1 VPTPGPPPTPPPAPT
16 PGPAPAPTPGGGGK
30 WTEHKG
36 QSCDGNQIG
45 KILKG
50 GTVEQCKA
58 KCLTE
63 AKCGC
68 ICVQHASGDCEMDSG
83 HTSDSDKAYNA
94 YTLSK

>member
-1 VPTPGPPPTPPPAPT
+1 VPTPAAPT
-16 PGPAPAPTPGGGGK
+16 PGPAPGQ
-30 WTEHKG
+30 WTAHKG

-68 ICVQHASGDCEMDSG
+68 ICVQHANGDCEMDSG
-83 HTSDSDKAYNA
+83 HTSDADKAYDA
-94 YTLSK
+94 YTLKK